1 MPDPV
6 VNSPTTDRPWLRAI
20 KVGTAFWLASRA
32 LYLAVEFMSWSVNRD
47 RPRGFDAGM
56 WSGLVSGWGQWDGL
70 HYVAIAQSGYLPGT
84 GYPAFFPFYPLLI
97 RGLDEILP
105 LRAQSTALIVS
116 ALASLGLLVV
126 LYRLVEQELGD
137 RLSQRAVLY
146 LLVFPTGFFLA
157 MAYNESLFLFL
168 VVSSLYCMR
177 KGHWWSAGLL
187 GALASGTRAAGILL
201 ILPFVYEY
209 LRQRGFR
216 LRAIRA
222 SALAVFLVPVGL
234 LAYVW
239 YSWVWL
245 GDPLAFSHAQ
255 SLWGRG
261 GAGWPWMPWWQTVT
275 AVAQEGGRNPETV
288 IDVLDAGVV
297 LMVTALLVLCVVG
310 PWKLQRDQL
319 YLVIFGVAAFL
330 MALCYPVEA
339 RHPMVSINRYA
350 IEVIPI
356 FLLLAKLG
364 EHKYVDRFYVVGATV
379 LQVPLMMLFIRG
391 SWAG

>member
-1 MPDPV
+1 
-6 VNSPTTDRPWLRAI
+6 
-20 KVGTAFWLASRA
+20 
-32 LYLAVEFMSWSVNRD
+32 
-47 RPRGFDAGM
+47 
-56 WSGLVSGWGQWDGL
+56 
-70 HYVAIAQSGYLPGT
+70 
-84 GYPAFFPFYPLLI
+84 
-97 RGLDEILP
+97 
-105 LRAQSTALIVS
+105 
-116 ALASLGLLVV
+116 
-126 LYRLVEQELGD
+126 
-137 RLSQRAVLY
+137 
-146 LLVFPTGFFLA
+146 
-157 MAYNESLFLFL
+157 
-168 VVSSLYCMR
+168 
-177 KGHWWSAGLL
+177 
-187 GALASGTRAAGILL
+187 
-201 ILPFVYEY
+201 
-209 LRQRGFR
+209 
-216 LRAIRA
+216 
-222 SALAVFLVPVGL
+222 
-234 LAYVW
+234 
-239 YSWVWL
+239 
-245 GDPLAFSHAQ
+245 
-255 SLWGRG
+255 
-261 GAGWPWMPWWQTVT
+261 MPWWQTVT